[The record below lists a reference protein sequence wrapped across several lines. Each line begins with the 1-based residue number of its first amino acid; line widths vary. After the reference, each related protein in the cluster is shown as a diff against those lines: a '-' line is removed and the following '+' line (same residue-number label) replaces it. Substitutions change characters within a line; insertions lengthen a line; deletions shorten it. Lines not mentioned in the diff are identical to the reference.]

1 MLAILVRLWVTH
13 GSLKSH
19 LQPTDTCAIHVQR
32 TFMVHS
38 WFVDS
43 LSDLGTNPLSYLPN
57 INSQSYES
65 NTNHSSVRVCIDD
78 ICRLQNY

>member
-1 MLAILVRLWVTH
+1 ML
-13 GSLKSH
+13 
-19 LQPTDTCAIHVQR
+19 VQR

-57 INSQSYES
+57 INYKFYES
-65 NTNHSSVRVCIDD
+65 NPYHNQV
-78 ICRLQNY
+78 